1 LYIKNL
7 IFILAI
13 INRSG
18 HDCPYSLQL
27 IVCLLLYEITAFLR
41 ETYETLPKFTS
52 LSTAG
57 VHSRQQ
63 QRTNQSQ
70 TVIDTSSATTDK
82 RFSDRLRMD
91 SVVSQASNRST
102 ISLSNEQLL
111 GMNFDKYFSSFVLI
125 VLVSPQMLSATV
137 INMNPSANERHIS
150 FAVKKENDSN
160 DSNHTAIVMN
170 DNESTID
177 GSLMPG
183 IYRR

>member
-1 LYIKNL
+1 
-7 IFILAI
+7 
-13 INRSG
+13 
-18 HDCPYSLQL
+18 
-27 IVCLLLYEITAFLR
+27 
-41 ETYETLPKFTS
+41 
-52 LSTAG
+52 
-57 VHSRQQ
+57 
-63 QRTNQSQ
+63 
-70 TVIDTSSATTDK
+70 
-82 RFSDRLRMD
+82 
-91 SVVSQASNRST
+91 
-102 ISLSNEQLL
+102 
-111 GMNFDKYFSSFVLI
+111 LI